1 MKIPRSIIE
10 NYVKTSYRVVGKNK
24 HSSIK
29 PCYWLKQKLQTGR
42 NNRNCYKGYW
52 GINSEQCIQ
61 NTPAFPFCNHSCV
74 FCWRDT
80 SYSLGSE
87 FTATP
92 DDPDFLVNEL
102 IRHHINLIQH
112 HYPLEKSLQNY
123 QVCLEIVTFM
133 YKQDDT
139 LGLSVPMI
147 LQGISSYSKGVVDKA
162 ILLLKNC
169 DVLKTYDLS
178 SYYLSDQASSSLK
191 EGNSVEKL
199 MDQMV
204 TNENDIH
211 NSFNRALNP
220 NHAAISLDGEPT
232 LYPYIGELV
241 DTFRTKKFTTFIVTN
256 GTTPDV
262 ITHLQ
267 ETNCLPSI
275 LYVTV
280 PPPNQEDYRKIHR
293 PKVKGA
299 WDSIQKTLGLLKDL
313 STRTVLRITAVNHLN
328 IRDDLIDGYVETIK
342 RVKPNFVDIKG
353 FTLEGSSM
361 SISKRLA
368 TNEPGSYYFPDYQEI
383 NQFAKKISE
392 QSGYEIAATHEKS
405 RDILL
410 QSIGIQKNLLY
421 YKRMKNNYSRPN
433 IGNKSFTSLRS
444 K

>member
-10 NYVKTSYRVVGKNK
+10 NYVRTSYRVVGKNK

-29 PCYWLKQKLQTGR
+29 PCYWLEQKLQTGR

-61 NTPAFPFCNHSCV
+61 NTPAFPFCNHNCV

-87 FTATP
+87 FTVTP
-92 DDPDFLVNEL
+92 DDPEFLVDEL

-123 QVCLEIVTFM
+123 QVCLEILAFLG
-133 YKQDDT
+133 KQEK
-139 LGLSVPMI
+139 SSRFAVPTI
-147 LQGISSYSKGVVDKA
+147 IQGISSYSKGVVNKA
-162 ILLLKNC
+162 ILLLKNS
-169 DVLKTYDLS
+169 DVLKTDDLS
-178 SYYLSDQASSSLK
+178 SYYLSNHARNVLGG
-191 EGNSVEKL
+191 GNSVENL

-204 TNENDIH
+204 TNENDIR

-241 DTFRTKKFTTFIVTN
+241 DTFRKKKFTTFIVTN

-262 ITHLQ
+262 VTHLQ

-280 PPPNQEDYRKIHR
+280 PPPNKEDYRKIHR

-299 WDSIQKTLGLLKDL
+299 WESIQKTLGLLKDL
-313 STRTVLRITAVNHLN
+313 TTRTVLRITAVNHLN
-328 IRDDLIDGYVETIK
+328 IRDDLIDGYVETIE
-342 RVKPNFVDIKG
+342 RVRPNFVDIKG
-353 FTLEGSSM
+353 FTLEGASM
-361 SISKRLA
+361 SISTRLA
-368 TNEPGSYYFPDYQEI
+368 SNQPGSYYFPDYQEI
-383 NQFAKKISE
+383 EQFAQKISKK
-392 QSGYEIAATHEKS
+392 SGCEIAATHEKS
-405 RDILL
+405 RDILIAVNWESKKSLTL
-410 QSIGIQKNLLY
+410 QDNEK
-421 YKRMKNNYSRPN
+421 
-433 IGNKSFTSLRS
+433 
-444 K
+444 

>member
-1 MKIPRSIIE
+1 IPRSIIE
-10 NYVKTSYRVVGKNK
+10 NYVRTSYRVVGKNK

-29 PCYWLKQKLQTGR
+29 PCYWLEQKLQTGR

-61 NTPAFPFCNHSCV
+61 NTPAFPFCNHNCV

-87 FTATP
+87 FTVTP
-92 DDPDFLVNEL
+92 DDPEFLVEEL

-123 QVCLEIVTFM
+123 QVCLEIL
-133 YKQDDT
+133 T
-139 LGLSVPMI
+139 LLGEQEKSSRISVPTI
-147 LQGISSYSKGVVDKA
+147 IQGISSYSKGVINKA

-169 DVLKTYDLS
+169 DVLKTDDLS
-178 SYYLSDQASSSLK
+178 TYYLSDHARGVLG
-191 EGNSVEKL
+191 EGNSVENL

-204 TNENDIH
+204 TNENDIR

-241 DTFRTKKFTTFIVTN
+241 DTFRKKKFTTFIVTN

-262 ITHLQ
+262 VTHLQ
-267 ETNCLPSI
+267 DTDCLPSI

-280 PPPNQEDYRKIHR
+280 PPPNKEDYRQIHR

-299 WDSIQKTLGLLKDL
+299 WESIQKTLGLLKDL
-313 STRTVLRITAVNHLN
+313 TTRTVLRITAVNHLN
-328 IRDDLIDGYVETIK
+328 IRDDLIDGYAETIE

-353 FTLEGSSM
+353 FTLEGASM
-361 SISKRLA
+361 SISTRLA
-368 TNEPGSYYFPDYQEI
+368 STQPSSYYFPDYQEI
-383 NQFAKKISE
+383 EQFAQKISE
-392 QSGYEIAATHEKS
+392 KSGYKIAATHEKS
-405 RDILL
+405 RDILIAVNWDSKRSLIL
-410 QSIGIQKNLLY
+410 QDNEK
-421 YKRMKNNYSRPN
+421 
-433 IGNKSFTSLRS
+433 
-444 K
+444 